1 MKYTKKAAKE
11 TVEAYK
17 DMTCY
22 FDGSMTQKNMFQM
35 LKYRMGFGE
44 AETRVIIGALVMTG
58 AKFKE
63 EI

>member
-22 FDGSMTQKNMFQM
+22 FDGSMTQK
-35 LKYRMGFGE
+35 KYVSNVEIPYGLWWSWNTGYYWG
-44 AETRVIIGALVMTG
+44 IGYDWG
-58 AKFKE
+58 Q
-63 EI
+63 I

>member
-17 DMTCY
+17 DMTSY
-22 FDGSMTQKNMFQM
+22 FDSSMSQEAMFQM

-44 AETRVIIGALVMTG
+44 AETRVIIGALVMAG
-58 AKFKE
+58 AKFSE
-63 EI
+63 D